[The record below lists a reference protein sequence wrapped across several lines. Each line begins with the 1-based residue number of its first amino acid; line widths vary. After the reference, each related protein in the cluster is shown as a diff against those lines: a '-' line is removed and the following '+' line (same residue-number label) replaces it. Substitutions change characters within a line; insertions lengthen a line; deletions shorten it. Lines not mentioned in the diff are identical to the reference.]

1 MKRFRLNK
9 KIFIVLLLFIAIG
22 YAYLTRNLG
31 NLGANLLR
39 KNDWNIYFDNIKP
52 VDGSIT
58 PTSPA
63 TIDDSKLVVNFSTS
77 FNEPGEYY
85 SFYVDVVNDG
95 SVPCMVNFINLN
107 GVPSEYE
114 NLVNF
119 TVKNFDM
126 SEIREHQLLHA
137 KDKIM
142 LIVRVEYNED
152 LSEDD
157 LLASDLNLNLSL
169 EFEYIQADNTAQEGP
184 VSIYS
189 MMKNNSV
196 MDNIRSEFVNNNN
209 GINYTQFYPY
219 NGTNGQGFYE
229 YYKTA
234 NDDMPIYYYRGN
246 NSNSIKFGGQCF
258 NILRTTD
265 TGDVKLLYKGPVDSN
280 DVCTNSNSTISP
292 SSTFTNYSYY
302 RPFNGV
308 NYMYGVVEPS
318 NNTIGFQ
325 REQYMSAWHYYSNM
339 GSYYYSDSITY
350 DGRYYHLVNPSL
362 ISTTSSSDEIVGKY
376 FMTSGCSSSGTCSYV
391 DVKYMVMGDGGNSG
405 SGMYYLTLTNGQ
417 TIEDYKTPMYY
428 GNDIIDNGDGTY
440 TLDNAFSLSRY
451 DWILHAKEITNYAY
465 TCNSGSTTCTNPRY
479 IYDCGSY
486 YYRYFQLNDGVLFGN
501 DFEWNDNKYV
511 LKDTISLFDFK
522 TDYPRLNN
530 YHYTCSNTSGEC
542 TKLRYVYRV
551 NTSPLTY
558 SYLEFSN
565 GKDVDD
571 YIEEIFNP
579 VNNSLA
585 KTAVDNW
592 FASNML
598 DYQKYIRDTVYCN
611 DRTFLSGNSNVFNP
625 DGGVLSSTFYYSSNS
640 RLQNKDFTLSCP
652 NNRDSFTVSS
662 EIGNGKLTYP
672 VGLITMDEAA
682 LSGGG
687 FINKYLYTMTPRD
700 GGYESDIISYTYN
713 GLNYQQ
719 PTYFNPVIAIDGNLV
734 VNGGNGTPGNPYT
747 LSLWY

>member
-1 MKRFRLNK
+1 MRHR
-9 KIFIVLLLFIAIG
+9 KINYKLLIVLVIFIAIG

-39 KNDWNIYFDNIKP
+39 KNDWNIYFDNIR
-52 VDGSIT
+52 VLDGSIT

-63 TIDDSKLVVNFSTS
+63 TIDNSKLVVNFSTS

-95 SVPCMVNFINLN
+95 SVPCMINFINLN

-157 LLASDLNLNLSL
+157 LLVSDLNLNLSL
-169 EFEYIQADNTAQEGP
+169 EFEYVQADETAQEGP

-196 MDNIRSEFVNNNN
+196 MDNIRSEFVNNDN
-209 GINYTQFYPY
+209 GINYTQFSPY

-246 NSNSIKFGGQCF
+246 NSNLIKFGGQCF
-258 NILRTTD
+258 NIIRTTD

-280 DVCTNSNSTISP
+280 DVCVNSQSTISAT
-292 SSTFTNYSYY
+292 STFTNYSYY
-302 RPFNGV
+302 RPLNGI
-308 NYMYGVVEPS
+308 NYMYGVVESS
-318 NNTIGFQ
+318 NNTIGLQ
-325 REQYMSAWHYYSNM
+325 REQYMSAWNSYAYM

-350 DGRYYHLVNPSL
+350 DGRYYHLVNPTPTSN
-362 ISTTSSSDEIVGKY
+362 TSSADELIGKY
-376 FMTSGCSSSGTCSYV
+376 LMTSGCSSTGTCSYV
-391 DVKYMVMGDGGNSG
+391 DVRYMVYNSG
-405 SGMYYLTLTNGQ
+405 GEIYYLTLSNGQ

-428 GNDIIDNGDGTY
+428 GTGIIDNGDGTY
-440 TLDNAFSLSRY
+440 TLENPFSLSRY

-465 TCNSGSTTCTNPRY
+465 TCNSGSTTCSSPRY
-479 IYDCGSY
+479 IFNCNSY
-486 YYRYFQLNDGVLFGN
+486 YYYYYNLNDGVLFGN
-501 DFEWNDNKYV
+501 DFEWIDNKYV
-511 LKDTISLFDFK
+511 LKDTTSLFDFNNE
-522 TDYPRLNN
+522 YSRLNN

-542 TKLRYVYRV
+542 TKLRYVYRASSYP
-551 NTSPLTY
+551 NLTY

-579 VNNSLA
+579 VNDSIA
-585 KTAVDNW
+585 KTYIDNW
-592 FASNML
+592 YAANML
-598 DYQKYIRDTVYCN
+598 DYQKYIKDTVYCN
-611 DRTFLSGNSNVFNP
+611 DRSFPNDTNNVFNP
-625 DGGVLSSTFYYSSNS
+625 NGGKITESFIFSGVS
-640 RLQNKDFTLSCP
+640 RLQSSDFILSCP
-652 NNRDSFTVSS
+652 NVRDSFTVSG

-672 VGLITMDEAA
+672 VGLITMDEAT
-682 LSGGG
+682 LSSGG
-687 FINKYLYTMTPRD
+687 FINDFIYTMTPRS
-700 GGYESDIISYTYN
+700 GGNGSNIISYSNLRIN
-713 GLNYQQ
+713 GQQ
-719 PTYFNPVIAIDGNLV
+719 PTKLNPVIAIDGNLV